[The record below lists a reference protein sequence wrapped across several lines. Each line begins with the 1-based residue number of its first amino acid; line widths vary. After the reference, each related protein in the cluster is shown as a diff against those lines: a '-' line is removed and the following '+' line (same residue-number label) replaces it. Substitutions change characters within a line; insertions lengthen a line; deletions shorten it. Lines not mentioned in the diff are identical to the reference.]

1 MAKANRRNAVKLALS
16 QNGTKGVVERLERDF
31 YSDSSRAAKK
41 SREKVV
47 SDILDAC
54 MDPLSH

>member
-1 MAKANRRNAVKLALS
+1 MKLALS